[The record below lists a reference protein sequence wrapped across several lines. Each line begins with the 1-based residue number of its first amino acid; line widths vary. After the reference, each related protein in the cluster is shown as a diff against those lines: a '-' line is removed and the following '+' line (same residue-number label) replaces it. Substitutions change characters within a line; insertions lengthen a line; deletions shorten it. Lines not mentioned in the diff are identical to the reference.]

1 MLVIREA
8 YIAGEHLST
17 TQTKSTF
24 MGDTKVGKNEA
35 FLFGTLPSY
44 SNHWPNG
51 KEINRSKLAN
61 NMQPTS

>member
-1 MLVIREA
+1 
-8 YIAGEHLST
+8 
-17 TQTKSTF
+17 
-24 MGDTKVGKNEA
+24 MGDTKEGKNEA

-61 NMQPTS
+61 NMQPTSNGKTINNTGTIGKPLNFAGG